1 MIGGCRRRG
10 KSISARERNIV
21 QDQWLVDGPGEAPL
35 TLLLAHG
42 AGAPMDSPFM
52 ADAAATL
59 AARGLRVIR
68 FEFPYMAG
76 RREGGKK
83 RPPDRQPVLL
93 DCWRQ
98 VAASQAGRRF
108 AVGGKSMGGRM
119 ASLIAD
125 EVGAAGL
132 VCFGYPF
139 HPPGK
144 PEKLRTEH
152 LAALKTPTLICQ
164 GERDPFGTAEDVAGY
179 TLSPAI
185 RLHWAPDGNHDLA
198 PRKASGRT
206 TEQNW
211 MDAAAAAADFLL
223 AL

>member
-1 MIGGCRRRG
+1 M
-10 KSISARERNIV
+10 ADDLV
-21 QDQWLVDGPGEAPL
+21 VDGPEDAAL

-52 ADAAATL
+52 DAIAAAL
-59 AARGLRVIR
+59 AGDGLRVVR

-76 RREGGKK
+76 RRDGGKK

-98 VAASQAGRRF
+98 MVAAQDGRRI

-152 LAALKTPTLICQ
+152 LAALKTPTLILQ
-164 GERDPFGTAEDVAGY
+164 GERDPFGTAQEVPGY
-179 TLSPAI
+179 TLSTAI

-198 PRKASGRT
+198 PRKSSGRSK
-206 TEQNW
+206 EQNW
-211 MDAAAAAADFLL
+211 RDAADAAADFLL